1 MAIVS
6 LVLLINIVAAFAAA
20 TANGSR
26 CCNSAPVSTTPSAF
40 AFISTST
47 TKRRSHRYQPS
58 SKTSLSFSSSQ
69 PPPQSQPQRDYY
81 CYGFSSESS
90 STTIRLTT
98 PTTTRCNLFTN
109 NSWCGDGDDG
119 MMGPHPFDS
128 RRKSPSSTTTA
139 LFSRSKKKSKHNNV
153 SNKNQPSNQGVKWQL
168 YYDKLVDFRTK
179 HGHVNIQQIIDEYE
193 DNNGGNED
201 SSAAH
206 DNESATTT
214 TTANNLNIV
223 NIDELQEL
231 LNWYDEQV
239 DGYKKLML
247 KQKTKLTKKRAYAL
261 QQINALPSDYNFD
274 EYDFED

>member
-1 MAIVS
+1 
-6 LVLLINIVAAFAAA
+6 
-20 TANGSR
+20 
-26 CCNSAPVSTTPSAF
+26 
-40 AFISTST
+40 
-47 TKRRSHRYQPS
+47 
-58 SKTSLSFSSSQ
+58 
-69 PPPQSQPQRDYY
+69 
-81 CYGFSSESS
+81 
-90 STTIRLTT
+90 
-98 PTTTRCNLFTN
+98 
-109 NSWCGDGDDG
+109 

>member
-1 MAIVS
+1 MAIFS
-6 LVLLINIVAAFAAA
+6 LVLLINVVAAFAAA